1 MDPREWLFDKRVIRR
16 NLEKGVLTLK
26 AYKEYMKSTP
36 NLVNEYDVIDLDAK
50 EDEETDDPE
59 AAEAAEENAEEIA
72 EE

>member
-36 NLVNEYDVIDLDAK
+36 NLVNEYEVIDLDSK
-50 EDEETDDPE
+50 DDEEADDPE
-59 AAEAAEENAEEIA
+59 AAEAAEEIA